1 MSLNLVLK
9 GKVWKVGDN
18 IDTDVIIPARYLVTF
33 DPDELGQHCLEPLDK
48 TLASRI
54 SAGDILVAGE
64 NFGCGSSREHAPLA
78 LKGCGIS
85 CIMAVSFARIFFR
98 NSINVGLPIIEHA
111 ELAQEVQAGE
121 ILQVDMARGLV
132 ENLTQKKSY
141 QIEPYPPFLVKI
153 IQAGGLINYVQK
165 ELGKVGK

>member
-1 MSLNLVLK
+1 MSLNLTLR

-33 DPDELGQHCLEPLDK
+33 DPTELGQHCLESLDR

-54 SAGDILVAGE
+54 SPGDILVARE

-85 CIMAVSFARIFFR
+85 CVIAVSFARIFFR
-98 NSINVGLPIIEHA
+98 NSINVGLPIIEHP
-111 ELAQEVQAGE
+111 ELAREVQAGE
-121 ILQVDMARGLV
+121 VLQVDMAQGIA

-153 IQAGGLINYVQK
+153 IQTGGLINYVK
-165 ELGKVGK
+165 EELGRVGK

>member
-1 MSLNLVLK
+1 MRLELVLK

-18 IDTDVIIPARYLVTF
+18 IDTDVIIPARYLTTF
-33 DPDELGQHCLEPLDK
+33 DPDELGPHCLEPLDK
-48 TLASRI
+48 TLANRI
-54 SAGDILVAGE
+54 SPGDILVAGE
-64 NFGCGSSREHAPLA
+64 NFGCGSSREHAPIA

-85 CIMAVSFARIFFR
+85 CVIAVSFARIFFR
-98 NSINVGLPIIEHA
+98 NSINLGLPIIEQP
-111 ELAQEVQAGE
+111 ELAREVQAGNV
-121 ILQVDMARGLV
+121 LQVDMGQGTV

-165 ELGKVGK
+165 ELGKVEK